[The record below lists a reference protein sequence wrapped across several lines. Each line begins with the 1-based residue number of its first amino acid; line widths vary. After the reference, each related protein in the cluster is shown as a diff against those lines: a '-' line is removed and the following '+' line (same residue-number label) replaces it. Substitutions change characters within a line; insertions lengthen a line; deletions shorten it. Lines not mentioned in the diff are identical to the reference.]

1 MQKIRKKNQYKRV
14 EIFKCSALVFE
25 TCNKEYKY
33 NYDAKKKK
41 KKAKQVSGN
50 I

>member
-1 MQKIRKKNQYKRV
+1 MQKIRKKNQYKR
-14 EIFKCSALVFE
+14 VFE